1 MLEHYDRWHFTRR
14 DEALEVAIKGNVT
27 SNNSEAIREM
37 VLGGLGIS
45 LSPQWLF
52 AADFEQGSVCSL
64 LDEYQTTAL
73 PVSAVFSRER
83 RRSARTMAFIDF
95 LRENV

>member
-1 MLEHYDRWHFTRR
+1 
-14 DEALEVAIKGNVT
+14 
-27 SNNSEAIREM
+27 M

-52 AADFEQGSVCSL
+52 AADVQQGRVRSV
-64 LDEYQTTAL
+64 LDDYQTTAL

-83 RRSARTMAFIDF
+83 RRSARTLAFIDF
-95 LRENV
+95 LREHL

>member
-1 MLEHYDRWHFTRR
+1 
-14 DEALEVAIKGNVT
+14 
-27 SNNSEAIREM
+27 M

-45 LSPQWLF
+45 LSAQWLF
-52 AADFEQGSVCSL
+52 AADFEQGGVCSL